1 MFTGIIEKKATLVSR
16 KVMGKSGKL
25 TLAIDSNYDCFLDLT
40 IGESIAVNGCC
51 LSLEKYST
59 DLRTLEF
66 HTLAETLD
74 KTNLGGLPK
83 GSTLN
88 LERALTLNAR
98 LGGHFVSGHVDGV
111 SEVIS
116 LKKAGDDYELKIAM
130 KEDLLPYMVPKG
142 SIAINGVSLTLVEVN
157 SEFFTVNLIPLT
169 LNDTNIGAFKG
180 GEIVNL
186 ETDIIGKYV
195 AFQLQGVTEKFKKKK
210 SKITMETLAE
220 AGFF

>member
-1 MFTGIIEKKATLVSR
+1 MFTGIIEKKATLISR
-16 KVMGKSGKL
+16 RVMGKSGKL
-25 TLAIDSNYDCFLDLT
+25 TLEINKDYDCFTDLT
-40 IGESIAVNGCC
+40 LGESIAVNGCC
-51 LSLEKYST
+51 LSLEKYSN

-74 KTNLGGLPK
+74 KTNLGGLSK
-83 GSTLN
+83 GATLN
-88 LERALTLNAR
+88 LERALTLNSR

-116 LKKAGDDYELKIAM
+116 LKKTGDDYELKIAM

-157 SEFFTVNLIPLT
+157 SEFFTVHLIPLT
-169 LNDTNIGAFKG
+169 LNDTNIGVFRG
-180 GEIVNL
+180 GEVVNL

-195 AFQLQGVTEKFKKKK
+195 AFQLQGMTESLKRKK

>member
-16 KVMGKSGKL
+16 QVMGKSGKL
-25 TLAIDSNYDCFLDLT
+25 TLTIDSDYDCFMDLT

-74 KTNLGGLPK
+74 KTNLGALPK
-83 GSTLN
+83 GAALN

-116 LKKAGDDYELKIAM
+116 LKKTGDDYELKIAM
-130 KEDLLPYMVPKG
+130 KDDLLPYMVPKG

-157 SEFFTVNLIPLT
+157 SEFFTVHLIPLT

-195 AFQLQGVTEKFKKKK
+195 AFQLQGMTEKFKKKK